1 MARAVARLAERA
13 AAKIQAL
20 FISVHVACC
29 KGNFGRDHDTSLCL
43 IVKVKLAK
51 EKAREKLLGGCW
63 LCSYCSVAA
72 ISKKRMEET
81 IQTEVPEQ
89 PYCQEI
95 AACKR
100 RRGRLRNEIF
110 GESIQVESKVTSLCR
125 FRELDASISDYMEA
139 VLRPACLL
147 VQNLLPDYEVVIQ
160 NNDNGQSEEEGG
172 IAPFVAQS
180 MELIQVMASRPR
192 LKSLLKNRVK
202 NLIQLFAPFM
212 RITEAQAAAWR
223 SDPNEYLQQEEDD
236 HFRGCMVRLS
246 GEGLLSVMLESF
258 KREASR
264 SLANVVENVIQKG
277 EAGRAA
283 GDANA
288 WKLTEVYSGGRP
300 FEFPLLVASNVGAD
314 GDGRSLVLPL
324 ALFAGTGAAA
334 GYVLYLEHLD
344 ESKVR
349 GPALF
354 PEEVSSP
361 DNPRVWFDVSVNHR
375 QVGRVECELFKQI
388 CPKTVENFR
397 CLCTGEKGIGKLGRP
412 LHYKECPIHRIMPG
426 LICQGGDFVNGNGSG
441 GESIYGTAFADEF
454 ERGVVL
460 HSKPMLLSMANT
472 GPDTNGSQF
481 FITLSMEKM

>member
-1 MARAVARLAERA
+1 MRA
-13 AAKIQAL
+13 ALQ
-20 FISVHVACC
+20 
-29 KGNFGRDHDTSLCL
+29 
-43 IVKVKLAK
+43 
-51 EKAREKLLGGCW
+51 
-63 LCSYCSVAA
+63 
-72 ISKKRMEET
+72 
-81 IQTEVPEQ
+81 
-89 PYCQEI
+89 
-95 AACKR
+95 
-100 RRGRLRNEIF
+100 LR
-110 GESIQVESKVTSLCR
+110 
-125 FRELDASISDYMEA
+125 
-139 VLRPACLL
+139 
-147 VQNLLPDYEVVIQ
+147 
-160 NNDNGQSEEEGG
+160 
-172 IAPFVAQS
+172 
-180 MELIQVMASRPR
+180 
-192 LKSLLKNRVK
+192 
-202 NLIQLFAPFM
+202 
-212 RITEAQAAAWR
+212 AWH
-223 SDPNEYLQQEEDD
+223 SAGTCAGLQW
-236 HFRGCMVRLS
+236 R
-246 GEGLLSVMLESF
+246 
-258 KREASR
+258 K
-264 SLANVVENVIQKG
+264 
-277 EAGRAA
+277 
-283 GDANA
+283 
-288 WKLTEVYSGGRP
+288 
-300 FEFPLLVASNVGAD
+300 ASNVGAD

-481 FITLSMEKM
+481 FITNAKMHHLDEKHVVFGQVVDGEDVISCLHRFGKPDGSTIATVLITNCGEVPEAKTSRS